1 LRHHFYQLK
10 EIRDKSGEFLLGLRE
25 PQEDFLCKPAQ
36 FSEYTVYVIPEG
48 KGTFHADFGTFEFTA
63 PVLLFSTPLQVI
75 YIDECNVDKCNI
87 LQFHSDFYCIEYHR
101 EEVACNGL
109 LFNNIYLDPVV
120 SLTEREASIFEML
133 LGQINDEFMQASP
146 SEIVLR
152 AFLQLFLAKASSI
165 KMGAIN
171 GGHDKVEKD
180 EQMERFRNLLDQHFL
195 ELHKPSDYASLL
207 AISSDNLTR
216 KCSRYFRKSPSQLIQ
231 ERLILEAKKQLHLT
245 RQSIKEIAYN
255 LKFQDEFYFS
265 RVFKKF
271 TKVSPQTFRDK
282 TGISIVADLYK

>member
-1 LRHHFYQLK
+1 LK
-10 EIRDKSGEFLLGLRE
+10 EIRDKSGEFLLGLKE
-25 PQEDFLCKPAQ
+25 PQDDFLCKPAQ
-36 FSEYTVYVIPEG
+36 FSEYTVYFISEG
-48 KGTFHADFGTFEFTA
+48 QGTFHADFGAFPFQG

-75 YIDECNVDKCNI
+75 YIDDCRITKSNI
-87 LQFHSDFYCIEYHR
+87 IQFHSDFYCIEYHR

-120 SLTEREASIFEML
+120 VLTDREAGIFDLL
-133 LGQINDEFMQASP
+133 LGQINDEFMQPAP
-146 SEIVLR
+146 SDIVLR
-152 AFLQLFLAKASSI
+152 AFLQLFLAKASTI
-165 KMGAIN
+165 KTNAISTEQ
-171 GGHDKVEKD
+171 DKPEKD
-180 EQMERFRNLLDQHFL
+180 ELMERFRQLLNEHFL
-195 ELHKPSDYASLL
+195 DLHKPSDYASLL
-207 AISSDNLTR
+207 NVSPDTLTR
-216 KCSRYFRKSPSQLIQ
+216 RCSKYFRKSPSQLIQ